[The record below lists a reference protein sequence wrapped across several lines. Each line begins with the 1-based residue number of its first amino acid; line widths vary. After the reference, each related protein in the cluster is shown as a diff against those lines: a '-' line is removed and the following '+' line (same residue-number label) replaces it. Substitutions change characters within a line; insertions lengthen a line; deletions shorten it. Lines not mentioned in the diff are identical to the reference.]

1 MSDIWDE
8 YEEIVGS
15 DDFNAREKFVLR
27 EDLPDSLVQEILD
40 SEGDL
45 GILSSLAS
53 NQALS
58 KGFLEGIFRYEF
70 AISEDEDPDYVI
82 LRGLAQNPSAGEE
95 ILRELAEHD
104 DEEIAE
110 IAQET
115 LEGLE

>member
-1 MSDIWDE
+1 MSDIWEE
-8 YEEIVGS
+8 YEEIVSS
-15 DDFNAREKFVLR
+15 DDFNAREKFALR

-45 GILSSLAS
+45 EILSSLAS
-53 NQALS
+53 NQTLNKS
-58 KGFLEGIFRYEF
+58 FLEGIFKYEY
-70 AISEDEDPDYVI
+70 AISEQEDPEQVI

-95 ILRELAEHD
+95 ILRALAEHD